1 MKNLKDI
8 ILEKLKISKKT
19 ISSYDERTIEVP
31 YYEFVIWYIGFLNK
45 KPNDITEWDFRIS
58 DFIESIVDS
67 NGNKVFINCKL
78 AENFYKE
85 HKDEIV
91 TITVEKMKGH
101 TDGFIN
107 VIDFGDEVFY
117 ADSSEDFREYI
128 QYHREIEEK

>member
-1 MKNLKDI
+1 MRNLKDI
-8 ILEKLKISKKT
+8 IFEKLKVSKKT
-19 ISSYDERTIEVP
+19 LSDNGNTIEVP
-31 YYEFVIWYIGFLNK
+31 YYEFVIWYTGFSYK
-45 KPNDITEWDFRIS
+45 KPDDITEWDFRIS

-101 TDGFIN
+101 IDGFIN